1 MSSRGEGEDGEP
13 RPRAAP
19 SHGLGARAQPPDAM
33 VVREGSGG
41 GCCLLAEPRP
51 AGRVRSEGGGAQ
63 GKGKASGERRG
74 CPFCLFVCFFGLRG
88 VVVGGGAV
96 LSMAAT
102 CPAWQKA
109 AAWSRMARNTTPHSA
124 GLLEVSSERQ
134 QHTTRTHAFAYSHV
148 RTDRIADLQTLISL
162 TI

>member
-1 MSSRGEGEDGEP
+1 MKEERK
-13 RPRAAP
+13 
-19 SHGLGARAQPPDAM
+19 
-33 VVREGSGG
+33 
-41 GCCLLAEPRP
+41 
-51 AGRVRSEGGGAQ
+51 
-63 GKGKASGERRG
+63 GKGKLAARDGDVHF
-74 CPFCLFVCFFGLRG
+74 FCLFVCFWGWE
-88 VVVGGGAV
+88 VWCCVGGGAV